1 MDQSFLTKYK
11 PYHIEDFHFDTH
23 TENALKTFLQ
33 MDDLNLLLYG
43 TSNCG
48 KTMLLE
54 CLVRTYY
61 GLDNY
66 DPLPEN
72 NMIYINNLKEQGI
85 QYYRN
90 EMKTFCQTKSI
101 IHGKKKMIVIDDIDN
116 VNEQSQ
122 QVFRTY
128 MDHYKHNVHFTMV
141 CTNMQKVIE
150 SIQSRA
156 HIIQLKPLSLANI
169 RQSIDH
175 ILKVENISISSETK
189 DYLISISNQSI
200 RTALN
205 HIEKLYILD
214 EPITLALCKQI
225 CSNISFQHF
234 EEYMDALHKGDLI
247 RGINILNNL
256 YHTGYSVMDIFDYFF
271 FFLKTHSAVAE
282 DMHYRI
288 IPYLCKYITVFHN
301 VHEDKIELALFTNSL
316 FQTFSNEPLAKSI
329 QTKLLSSDSTTT
341 IPTRKSKA
349 KRNIKSSK

>member
-1 MDQSFLTKYK
+1 MKIKCVYIDINIETKHKYIKNTPIMDHSFLTKYK
-11 PYHIEDFHFDTH
+11 PHQIDDFHFDTH

-43 TSNCG
+43 ASNCG

-54 CLVRTYY
+54 CLIRSYY
-61 GLDNY
+61 GLEKDE
-66 DPLPEN
+66 PFPEN

-101 IHGKKKMIVIDDIDN
+101 IYGKKKMIVIDDIDN

-128 MDHYKHNVHFTMV
+128 IDHYKHNVHFTMV

-169 RQSIDH
+169 RKSMEYIITTEH
-175 ILKVENISISSETK
+175 IKMDDATK
-189 DYLISISNQSI
+189 EYLLSISNQSI
-200 RTALN
+200 RTNIN
-205 HIEKLYILD
+205 HLEKLYILD
-214 EPITLALCKQI
+214 EPITLALCKHI

-234 EEYMDALHKGDLI
+234 EEYIEALRQKQLCQAI
-247 RGINILNNL
+247 QVMNEL
-256 YHTGYSVMDIFDYFF
+256 YDTGYSVMDILDYFF
-271 FFLKTHSAVAE
+271 LFLKTTSILE
-282 DMHYRI
+282 ENTKYRI
-288 IPYLCKYITVFHN
+288 IPFLCKYITIFHN
-301 VHEDKIELALFTNSL
+301 LHEDPIELAFFTNSL
-316 FQTFSNEPLAKSI
+316 FQTFPQL
-329 QTKLLSSDSTTT
+329 T
-341 IPTRKSKA
+341 
-349 KRNIKSSK
+349 